1 MPIPNIESLF
11 EPVSA
16 DAPCGADLEYDP
28 SFQELDRLSQRKPEQ
43 QMGDAIVPAQEPDW
57 REVGNRALAL
67 LGKTKDLRIA
77 IRLTRAR
84 IYTEGFG
91 GLADGLAVVR
101 GVVEKFWDGLHPRLD
116 PEDDNDPTQR
126 VNILMEL
133 CDGATFI
140 DRIRVVPLV
149 ASRSFGRFS
158 LRDLAIAS
166 GEIPPVEGVDPPKA
180 SAIDGAFTECPLPDL
195 QATAAAVRSAVECL
209 AAIEAFVGEKVGAA
223 NGPNFAKLTQVLRA
237 ADKALAPQLARRGV
251 ATEGAAGAEGAAEGA
266 GPGGRPSISGEI
278 NSREDVVRV
287 LDKICSFY
295 ERTEPSS
302 PIPLLLQRS
311 KRLVS
316 ASFMDI
322 VRDLAPDGLAQI
334 ENLRGKDGTESS

>member
-28 SFQELDRLSQRKPEQ
+28 AFQELDRLSQRKPEQ

-67 LGKTKDLRIA
+67 LSKTKDLRIA

-84 IYTEGFG
+84 IHTEGFA
-91 GLADGLAVVR
+91 GLADGLAVMR
-101 GVVEKFWDGLHPRLD
+101 GVVEKFWEGFYPRLD

-133 CDGATFI
+133 CDGSTFI
-140 DRIRVVPLV
+140 DRIRLAPLV

-166 GEIPPVEGVDPPKA
+166 GELPPVEGVDPPKT
-180 SAIDGAFTECPLPDL
+180 STIDGAFTECPLPDL
-195 QATAAAVRSAVECL
+195 QATAAAVHSSLESL
-209 AAIEAFVGEKVGAA
+209 AAVEAFVSEKVGAA
-223 NGPNFAKLTQVLRA
+223 NGPNFSKLTQVLRA

-251 ATEGAAGAEGAAEGA
+251 AAEGAAGAEGTAEAGA
-266 GPGGRPSISGEI
+266 PGGGPSISGEI
-278 NSREDVVRV
+278 NSAEDVVRV
-287 LDKICSFY
+287 LDKICAYY
-295 ERTEPSS
+295 ERREPSS
-302 PIPLLLQRS
+302 PIPMLLQRS

-316 ASFMDI
+316 ANFMDI

-334 ENLRGKDGTESS
+334 ENLRGKDGKESS